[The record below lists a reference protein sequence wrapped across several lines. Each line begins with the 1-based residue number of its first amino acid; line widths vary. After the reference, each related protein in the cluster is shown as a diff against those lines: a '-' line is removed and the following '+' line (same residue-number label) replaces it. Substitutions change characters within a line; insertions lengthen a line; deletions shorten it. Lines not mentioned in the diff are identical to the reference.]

1 MEVAENFGFEGK
13 FIDLD
18 YWFKKDLT
26 KKSLKKLTFVELLC
40 KNQRIIKVGDAD
52 FYLSPKIMMFDIF
65 LLNIKNK
72 YKYDDASLYIYKIKE
87 VIVRQ

>member
-1 MEVAENFGFEGK
+1 MEVAENFDFEGK

-72 YKYDDASLYIYKIKE
+72 YKIDDASLYI
-87 VIVRQ
+87 